1 MSNPPDF
8 VQSILSSIKQQ
19 SSTNTA
25 SSVDRYI
32 AQTIQFFKAIDWSQ
46 PWLMVLV
53 GFHVSCFITTIAL
66 RNHHNALSL
75 YFFLLLGLAA
85 MTQTLNHLGQNY
97 WDRFSTV
104 NYFDGNGMFIVSV
117 YAFPLIFN
125 GFFTLI
131 FVLKAAANLMVKV
144 KRAQLRSQAQ
154 AKNKKK
160 D

>member
-1 MSNPPDF
+1 MSTPPDF

-46 PWLMVLV
+46 PWLMALV
-53 GFHVSCFITTIAL
+53 GFHVICFITTIVL

-85 MTQTLNHLGQNY
+85 MTQTLNHLGQTY
-97 WDRFSTV
+97 WNRFSTV
-104 NYFDGNGMFIVSV
+104 NYFDENGMFIVSV